1 MGFVTV
7 TAPQAASAPAVNP
20 PNVDKE
26 PIVEVERR
34 DADHAAANDLGGK
47 RGAGCDW
54 GDLEIRVKF
63 RLDPWRK

>member
-26 PIVEVERR
+26 PIVEVESR
-34 DADHAAANDLGGK
+34 DMEHAAANDLDG
-47 RGAGCDW
+47 
-54 GDLEIRVKF
+54 E
-63 RLDPWRK
+63 RLGRREGEVVILGMG